1 MAKHTTPETIRLL
14 GGRTC
19 LDFANSVDWSEDDEP
34 VAPEATDAL
43 TTPERL
49 ARWGERMD
57 LLPGGG
63 AVDEAELARAR
74 ELRDAVY
81 RVFAAIAVARV
92 PAERDLEA
100 VRRSHGEGVAAGELA
115 ATDGGWRLTWP
126 TSDPRRIRWAVAADA
141 VDLLTDPGRVRR
153 CPGHRCGWLFFDTTG
168 RRRWCSMELCGA
180 RAKMRRLYARRQAAG
195 RRG

>member
-1 MAKHTTPETIRLL
+1 MANRATPEMIRLI
-14 GGRTC
+14 GGRLS
-19 LDFANSVDWSEDDEP
+19 LDFANTVDWSEDAEP

-49 ARWGERMD
+49 AGWGERMD
-57 LLPGGG
+57 LLAGGK

-81 RVFAAIAVARV
+81 RVFAAG
-92 PAERDLEA
+92 AEGGAPEGRDLEA
-100 VRRSHGEGVAAGELA
+100 VRRSHAEGVGAGELT

-126 TSDPRRIRWAVAADA
+126 AADPRRIRWAVAADA
-141 VDLLTDPGRVRR
+141 VELLADPARVRR

-180 RAKMRRLYARRQAAG
+180 RAKMRRLYARKRAA
-195 RRG
+195 